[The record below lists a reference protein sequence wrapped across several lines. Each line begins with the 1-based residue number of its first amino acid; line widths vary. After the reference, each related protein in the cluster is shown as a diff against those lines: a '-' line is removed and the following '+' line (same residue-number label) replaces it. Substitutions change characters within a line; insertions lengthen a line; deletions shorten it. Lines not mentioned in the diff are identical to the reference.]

1 MPESPPTRIRTWG
14 RSTGLFRAV
23 QLGCAAW
30 IALSIAVP
38 AVAAPEAQGRTTEE
52 RPNITVSGEGEVR
65 AEPDMAIVT
74 VGVTVV
80 SPSSQDAMDQVSQ
93 RLTDVIASARALGVE
108 ARDVQTTGLSL
119 QPIFRPR
126 PRSDEPP
133 EIEAYRASNNVSL
146 IVRDI
151 ARAGMVLDAASRSGA
166 NVIGGLR
173 FGLSTVDEL
182 RRQAL
187 ANAVREAERK
197 ARAVASAGGVN
208 ISGVISIAEEGVAVP
223 RPLAQADAVRAAP
236 AEAVPPPVEAGE
248 LVIRARVRVSYS
260 I

>member
-1 MPESPPTRIRTWG
+1 LPESQPTKYGANAARTG
-14 RSTGLFRAV
+14 FLRAV
-23 QLGCAAW
+23 QLGLAAW
-30 IALSIAVP
+30 VALSIALP
-38 AVAAPEAQGRTTEE
+38 AGAAPEAQRTSDD

-80 SPSSQDAMDQVSQ
+80 SASSQDAMDQVSQ
-93 RLTDVIASARALGVE
+93 RLADVIASARALGVE
-108 ARDVQTTGLSL
+108 ARDIQTTGLSL
-119 QPIFRPR
+119 QPISRPR
-126 PRSDEPP
+126 PPPEPP

-146 IVRDI
+146 TVRDI

-173 FGLSTVDEL
+173 FGLSTLDEL

-197 ARAVASAGGVN
+197 ARAVATAGGVN
-208 ISGVISIAEEGVAVP
+208 ITGVISIMEEGVAVP

-236 AEAVPPPVEAGE
+236 AEAVAPPVEPGE